1 MKRSCCYDEY
11 TDFIKNCAF
20 RRNAKILENAREK
33 KAGQQNRKGKLFQ
46 ENAKCFDHKRPSFGI
61 VVVKDKS

>member
-33 KAGQQNRKGKLFQ
+33 KAGQ
-46 ENAKCFDHKRPSFGI
+46 
-61 VVVKDKS
+61 